1 MDYNEFEEYVADY
14 VEGFLDSGLRLRME
28 EKRRQDPACDQLAR
42 LHESIL
48 AALQQTPELKAP
60 AGLRERNLAAAA
72 AEEALLEE
80 ERKSLKEY
88 QLSWLPISAAV
99 SAVIAMLLVVFR
111 DNLSRLGQAALATGK
126 TAYAW
131 WIAQSGELALKSG
144 EKLAAGNQTLD
155 SWLKSEN
162 SYVETAS
169 ALFLNWLKGASAII
183 NYPVELPGIHFALP
197 AFYIITLALLSL
209 IFWLYRDDFL
219 PSGLSAAHRTN

>member
-1 MDYNEFEEYVADY
+1 MDYNEFEEHVADY
-14 VEGFLDSGLRLRME
+14 VEGLLDSGLRRRMD

-42 LHESIL
+42 LHEGIL
-48 AALQQTPELKAP
+48 AVLRQTPELKAP
-60 AGLRERNLAAAA
+60 AGLRENILAATV

-88 QLSWLPISAAV
+88 LLSWLPISAAV
-99 SAVIAMLLVVFR
+99 SAAFACVLFVYR
-111 DNLSRLGQAALATGK
+111 DNLARLAQAAMAAGR
-126 TAYAW
+126 TAYSW
-131 WIAQSGELALKSG
+131 LNAQGGELALKSG

-169 ALFLNWLKGASAII
+169 AFFLNWLKGASAII